1 MTPYLGYP
9 IVLSLLGVLV
19 FFSGRAVLRDI
30 RGQLSGNGCG
40 GCCSSCGS
48 GCSHSAGT
56 ECSACSVSAEEIM
69 SLIEKNKQTQ

>member
-9 IVLSLLGVLV
+9 IVLSLLGVLL

-48 GCSHSAGT
+48 GHGGTT
-56 ECSACSVSAEEIM
+56 ECSACRVSADEIM
-69 SLIEKNKQTQ
+69 SLIEKSKQTQ